1 LQLADRLV
9 IKIKSIAFGG
19 EGVGRVHN
27 FVVFVPF
34 AAPGDELEIAIT
46 ELKKTY
52 ARGKILKIIKTSAWR
67 KKPLC
72 GYYESCGGC
81 CYQHINYAQQL
92 SLKKKQVEEAF
103 QKIGKIPEPPVRD
116 TIASPEIYHYR
127 GKAQCH
133 AVKTGQVINLGFLDI
148 SGGRLVNIGRCEIME
163 ETINAK
169 IKKLREGLILQNHG
183 YEPQSKPWEH
193 SAATREALN
202 PPLRGIVQ
210 LANSDALRFRNWSF
224 TNKKDARLTL
234 WSDLFTQQTAGK
246 GQIKRVVKGREFLV
260 PVDGFFQ
267 ANLFLADALVEEVC
281 RLAAASPINTL
292 IDAYCGCG
300 LFALFL
306 SPYAGK
312 IISIELNEKSI
323 KFARANAEKQNV
335 QNAEFIQGDVE
346 RVLPEILSAPG
357 SIIDLIILDPPRI
370 GCSIRVLES
379 IGGIKPRRI
388 IYVSCNPATQARDV
402 KILAQYGY
410 TLMSLLPLDMF
421 PQTHHIEVIGL
432 LEYNGKI

>member
-1 LQLADRLV
+1 MQIKDRVV
-9 IKIKSIAFGG
+9 IKIESIAFGG
-19 EGVGRVHN
+19 EGVGRVDN
-27 FVVFVPF
+27 FVIFVPF
-34 AAPGDELEIAIT
+34 AAPGDKLEIAIT
-46 ELKKTY
+46 ELKKAY
-52 ARGKILKIIKTSAWR
+52 ARGKILKIIKPSAWR
-67 KKPLC
+67 IKPLC

-103 QKIGKIPEPPVRD
+103 QKIGKIPAPPVLD

-169 IKKLREGLILQNHG
+169 IKKLREGLILQN
-183 YEPQSKPWEH
+183 
-193 SAATREALN
+193 
-202 PPLRGIVQ
+202 
-210 LANSDALRFRNWSF
+210 
-224 TNKKDARLTL
+224 KKDARLTL
-234 WSDLFTQQTAGK
+234 WSDLFTQQTAEK
-246 GQIKRVVKGREFLV
+246 EQIKRIVKGQELLV

-267 ANLFLADALVEEVC
+267 ANLFLTDALVEEVC
-281 RLAAASPINTL
+281 RLAVASPINTL

-306 SPYAGK
+306 APYAGK
-312 IISIELNEKSI
+312 IIGIELNEKSI
-323 KFARANAEKQNV
+323 KFARANAENQNV
-335 QNAEFIQGDVE
+335 QNAKFILGDVE
-346 RVLPEILSAPG
+346 RVLSGGLSAPG

-370 GCSIRVLES
+370 GCSAQVLKS

-410 TLMSLLPLDMF
+410 ALMSLLPLDMF
-421 PQTHHIEVIGL
+421 PQTHHIEVIAL
-432 LEYNGKI
+432 LESRGK